1 MSDLIVRNRPDVEVG
16 SQARSGMTY
25 TPRFDL
31 WENDEAFV
39 LAGDLPG
46 VTPEN
51 LEIQYENQELKIWG
65 KVAPRQGN
73 FSYWSQEYG
82 VGDYYRSFT
91 LGEMIDAE
99 GIAAD
104 VKDGVLTI
112 TLPKKAEARPRR
124 IAVKTG

>member
-1 MSDLIVRNRPDVEVG
+1 MSDLIIRNQPDVEV
-16 SQARSGMTY
+16 SAQQRSGMTY

-31 WENDEAFV
+31 WENNEAFY

-46 VTPEN
+46 VNSEN
-51 LEIQYENQELKIWG
+51 LDIQYENQELKIWG
-65 KVAPRQGN
+65 KVTPRQRN
-73 FSYWSQEYG
+73 VNYWSQEYG

-99 GIAAD
+99 AIEAD
-104 VKDGVLTI
+104 IKDGVLTI
-112 TLPKKAEARPRR
+112 KLPKKAEARPRR

>member
-1 MSDLIVRNRPDVEVG
+1 MSDLIVRNQPDVEV
-16 SQARSGMTY
+16 SAQQRSGVTY

-31 WENDEAFV
+31 WENDDAFF
-39 LAGDLPG
+39 LSGDLPG

-51 LEIQYENQELKIWG
+51 LDVQYENQELKIWG
-65 KVAPRQGN
+65 KVAPRQRNVG
-73 FSYWSQEYG
+73 YWAQEYG

-99 GIAAD
+99 GIEAGI
-104 VKDGVLTI
+104 KDGVLTI

>member
-1 MSDLIVRNRPDVEVG
+1 MSDLIVRNQPDVEVG
-16 SQARSGMTY
+16 GQPRSGMTY

-39 LAGDLPG
+39 LSGDLPG
-46 VTPEN
+46 VTSEN
-51 LEIQYENQELKIWG
+51 LDIQYENQELKIWG

-73 FSYWSQEYG
+73 VNYWSQEYG

-104 VKDGVLTI
+104 VNDGVLTI

>member
-1 MSDLIVRNRPDVEVG
+1 MSDLIVRNQPDVEVG
-16 SQARSGMTY
+16 AQQRSGMTY

-31 WENDEAFV
+31 WENDEAFY

-51 LEIQYENQELKIWG
+51 LDIQYENQELKIWG

-73 FSYWSQEYG
+73 VNYWSQEYG

-99 GIAAD
+99 GIEAD
-104 VKDGVLTI
+104 IKDGVLTI
-112 TLPKKAEARPRR
+112 KLPKKAEARPRR